1 MIKSLRLRIQLWHA
15 VILSLVLAAFGFV
28 FYQQLTR
35 TTFDQ
40 IDADLIADARILEG
54 TLQTM
59 SASEMR
65 TSLSELSLEL
75 PRSFRR
81 RPGPPY
87 DGPPRDGDRI
97 AREERRRPDQHPPPR
112 PYFVIFDSAGEIL
125 DANGAVDVE
134 FNRPSNRIAFRGA
147 DGRREVWLR
156 GPHDTLIVVGRDIGR
171 ATARLLASL
180 TRMFAT
186 GIGVLA
192 LGLAGGWWLS
202 GKAIEPIHRI
212 SQTAAGISSRNLSDR
227 VDTTAMDDELQSL
240 ATTLNA
246 MLSRLED
253 SFGQQSR
260 FTADASHELRTPIA
274 VILSQCELAVRRP
287 RSSDD
292 YLKTIAACQKA
303 GDRMKGLVESLLTL
317 ARADAGLIHLN
328 RTNVDLNALAVE
340 TQSLLQPLASEREI
354 SISVAD
360 SAAVVSIDAD
370 RIGQVITNLVHN
382 AIAYNVD
389 GGSVMIDTKIDGNDA
404 ILTVRD
410 TGVGIPADSIE
421 HLFDRFYRVDES
433 RSRAVGGNGLGL
445 AICKS
450 IVDSHEGTLTAT
462 STPGEG
468 SVFEVRLP
476 NATPIS

>member
-54 TLQTM
+54 AMQTM
-59 SASEMR
+59 SASELR
-65 TSLSELSLEL
+65 TSMGELSLEL

-81 RPGPPY
+81 HP
-87 DGPPRDGDRI
+87 GPPRDGDRFD
-97 AREERRRPDQHPPPR
+97 RKERRRPDQHPPPK
-112 PYFVIFDSAGEIL
+112 PYFVIFDSTGQIL
-125 DANGAVDVE
+125 DANGAGAIE
-134 FNRPSNRIAFRGA
+134 FHRPSDRISFRGA

-156 GPHDTLIVVGRDIGR
+156 GPHDSLIVVGRDIDR
-171 ATARLLASL
+171 AIARLSSSL

-202 GKAIEPIHRI
+202 GKAIEPINRI
-212 SQTAAGISSRNLSDR
+212 SQTATGISSRNLSDR
-227 VDTTAMDDELQSL
+227 VDTTSMDNELQSL

-246 MLSRLED
+246 MLSRLEQ
-253 SFGQQSR
+253 SFDQQSR

-274 VILSQCELAVRRP
+274 VILSQCELALRRP

-292 YLKTIAACQKA
+292 YQQTIATCQKA

-317 ARADAGLIHLN
+317 ARADSGLIHLN

-340 TQSLLQPLASEREI
+340 TQSLLQPFASEREI
-354 SISVAD
+354 EISVTG
-360 SAAVVSIDAD
+360 SAAVASVDTD

-382 AIAYNVD
+382 AIAYNVNR
-389 GGSVMIDTKIDGNDA
+389 GSVTIETTMVGDDA
-404 ILTVRD
+404 IVRVCD
-410 TGVGIPADSIE
+410 TGVGIPTDAME

-450 IVDSHEGTLTAT
+450 IVDAHGGTLTAV
-462 STPGEG
+462 SKPGEG
-468 SVFEVRLP
+468 STFEVRLP
-476 NATPIS
+476 RLH